1 MQLCPLLPCFSTF
14 AGTKQ
19 VKNTVFQLPM
29 HIPYPLV
36 PGTKEKAIADY
47 TSQQGTRA
55 EESLWVLIAQLSS
68 KRNLVG

>member
-1 MQLCPLLPCFSTF
+1 MQLCPLRPCFSTF

-19 VKNTVFQLPM
+19 VENTVFQLLM

-55 EESLWVLIAQLSS
+55 EESLWVLIALLSS